1 VTNAVKR
8 GTVAMEQVIRREEA
22 TFLGADGLRLACCT
36 WWPDGMQP
44 RGAIASV
51 HGLGDHTELYDVVFD
66 YFVRRGWVVHG
77 FDLRGNGRSPGRRGH
92 VDSWALYREDLRR
105 FLEHVR
111 LSHHDKLVLL
121 GTSLGGAIVL
131 EYALHH
137 PEHLAGVAAAAP
149 ALGRPN
155 VPGWMLLLGRALSR
169 IWPTFS
175 LETGLD
181 LSGISRDAAALERIT
196 GDRLFH
202 RLASARLSTEL
213 TAAGERVRAEARHF
227 RVPVLLL
234 HGSADRLVP
243 PDATRMLAALADP
256 RMVEYREYPGAYH
269 ALFADIDRQIVLSDL
284 ERWIAER
291 ALA

>member
-1 VTNAVKR
+1 MDQDILRQDSAFIGAR
-8 GTVAMEQVIRREEA
+8 GLE
-22 TFLGADGLRLACCT
+22 LSCCA
-36 WWPDGMQP
+36 WWPAGPP

-51 HGLGDHTELYDVVFD
+51 HGLGDHTALYDVVFD
-66 YFVRRGWVVHG
+66 HFVRRGWVVHG

-92 VDSWALYREDLRR
+92 VDDWALYREDLRR
-105 FLEHVR
+105 FIDHVR
-111 LSHHDKLVLL
+111 GFDSGPLVLL

-155 VPGWMLLLGRALSR
+155 VPGWMLAVGRVLSR

-181 LSGISRDAAALERIT
+181 LSGITRDVAALERIT

-202 RLASARLSTEL
+202 RFASARLSTEL
-213 TAAGERVRAEARHF
+213 TAAGARVLAGARDF
-227 RVPVLLL
+227 RVPLLLL

-243 PDATRMLAALADP
+243 PDATRSFVALADP
-256 RMVEYREYPGAYH
+256 HLVEYHEYPGAYH
-269 ALFADIDRQIVLSDL
+269 ALFADIDRSIVLADL
-284 ERWIAER
+284 ERWIAAR
-291 ALA
+291 SMG

>member
-1 VTNAVKR
+1 
-8 GTVAMEQVIRREEA
+8 MEQDIRREDGSF
-22 TFLGADGLRLACCT
+22 TGAGGLQLACCA
-36 WWPDGMQP
+36 WSPVGIAP

-51 HGLGDHTELYDVVFD
+51 HGLGDHTALYDVVFD
-66 YFVRRGWVVHG
+66 HFVRRGWAVYG

-92 VDSWALYREDLRR
+92 VDAWSLYREDLHR

-111 LSHHDKLVLL
+111 RQHPGKIVLL

-131 EYALHH
+131 DYALHH

-155 VPGWMLLLGRALSR
+155 VPAWMLRLGRVLSHV
-169 IWPTFS
+169 WPTFS

-181 LSGISRDAAALERIT
+181 LSGISRDAEALARIT
-196 GDRLFH
+196 GDKLFH
-202 RLASARLSTEL
+202 RMASARLSTEL
-213 TAAGERVRAEARHF
+213 TAAGERVRSAAREF

-243 PDATRMLAALADP
+243 PDATRMFAALADP
-256 RMVEYREYPGAYH
+256 QLVEYHEYPGAYH
-269 ALFADIDRQIVLSDL
+269 ALFADVDREAVLSDL
-284 ERWIAER
+284 ERWIAAR
-291 ALA
+291 AAD

>member
-1 VTNAVKR
+1 VANAVKR
-8 GTVAMEQVIRREEA
+8 GMLGMEQVIRREEA
-22 TFLGADGLRLACCT
+22 TFVGADGLRLACCA
-36 WWPDGMQP
+36 WLPDGVQP
-44 RGAIASV
+44 HGAIASV

-66 YFVRRGWVVHG
+66 YFARRGWAVYG
-77 FDLRGNGRSPGRRGH
+77 FDLRGNGRSPGQRGH
-92 VDSWALYREDLRR
+92 VDRWSLYREDLRR
-105 FLEHVR
+105 FVEHVR
-111 LSHHDKLVLL
+111 LSHPEKLVLL

-213 TAAGERVRAEARHF
+213 TAAGERVRAAAREF

-256 RMVEYREYPGAYH
+256 QMVEYREYPGAYH
-269 ALFADIDRQIVLSDL
+269 ALFADVDRQIVLSDL

-291 ALA
+291 AVE

>member
-1 VTNAVKR
+1 MVQDFV
-8 GTVAMEQVIRREEA
+8 RENA
-22 TFLGADGLRLACCT
+22 TFLGADGLELSCYT
-36 WWPDGMQP
+36 WWPPGRSP

-66 YFVRRGWVVHG
+66 HFVRRGWAVHG

-92 VDSWALYREDLRR
+92 VDAWSLYREDLHR
-105 FLEHVR
+105 FIEHVH
-111 LSHHDKLVLL
+111 SFDSGPLVLL

-155 VPGWMLLLGRALSR
+155 VPGWMLVLGRVLSR

-181 LSGISRDAAALERIT
+181 LAGITRDAAALERIT

-202 RLASARLSTEL
+202 RMASARLSTEL
-213 TAAGERVRAEARHF
+213 TAAGERVLAGVRDF
-227 RVPVLLL
+227 RVPLLLL

-243 PDATRMLAALADP
+243 PDATRAFAALADP
-256 RMVEYREYPGAYH
+256 HVVEYREYPGAYH
-269 ALFADIDRQIVLSDL
+269 ALFADTDRAVVLSDL
-284 ERWIAER
+284 EQWIAAR
-291 ALA
+291 TMA

>member
-1 VTNAVKR
+1 ML
-8 GTVAMEQVIRREEA
+8 AMEQVIRREEA
-22 TFLGADGLRLACCT
+22 TFVGADGLRLACCA
-36 WWPDGMQP
+36 WWPDGVPP

-66 YFVRRGWVVHG
+66 YFVRRGWAVHG
-77 FDLRGNGRSPGRRGH
+77 FDLRGNGRSPGQRGH
-92 VDSWALYREDLRR
+92 VDRWSLYREDLQR
-105 FLEHVR
+105 FVEHVR
-111 LSHHDKLVLL
+111 LSHPEKLVLL
-121 GTSLGGAIVL
+121 GTSIGGAIVL

-155 VPGWMLLLGRALSR
+155 VPGWMLMLGRAMSR

-213 TAAGERVRAEARHF
+213 TAAGERVRAAARDF

-269 ALFADIDRQIVLSDL
+269 ALFADVDRQIVLSDL

-291 ALA
+291 AVE

>member
-1 VTNAVKR
+1 MANAVKR
-8 GTVAMEQVIRREEA
+8 GMLGMEQVIRREEA
-22 TFLGADGLRLACCT
+22 TFVGADGLRLACCA
-36 WWPDGMQP
+36 WLPDGVQP
-44 RGAIASV
+44 HGAIASV

-66 YFVRRGWVVHG
+66 YFVRRGWAVYG
-77 FDLRGNGRSPGRRGH
+77 FDLRGNGRSPGQRGH
-92 VDSWALYREDLRR
+92 VDRWSLYREDLRR
-105 FLEHVR
+105 FVEHVR
-111 LSHHDKLVLL
+111 LSHPEKLVLL

-213 TAAGERVRAEARHF
+213 TAAGERVRAAAREF

-256 RMVEYREYPGAYH
+256 QMVEYREYPGAYH
-269 ALFADIDRQIVLSDL
+269 ALFADVDRQIVLSDL

-291 ALA
+291 AVG

>member
-1 VTNAVKR
+1 MDPAIT
-8 GTVAMEQVIRREEA
+8 REEA
-22 TFLGADGLRLACCT
+22 TFIGADGLELACWAWCPAGT
-36 WWPDGMQP
+36 PP

-51 HGLGDHTELYDVVFD
+51 HGLGDHTALYDVVFD
-66 YFVRRGWVVHG
+66 HFVRRGWAVYG

-92 VDSWALYREDLRR
+92 VDAWALYREDLHR
-105 FLEHVR
+105 FVEHVR
-111 LSHHDKLVLL
+111 RSYSGKLVLL

-131 EYALHH
+131 DYALHH

-155 VPGWMLLLGRALSR
+155 VPGWMLMLGRVLSR

-202 RLASARLSTEL
+202 RMASARLSTEL
-213 TAAGERVRAEARHF
+213 TAAGERVRAGARDF
-227 RVPVLLL
+227 RVPLLLL
-234 HGSADRLVP
+234 HGSADRVVP
-243 PDATRMLAALADP
+243 PDATRMFVALADP
-256 RMVEYREYPGAYH
+256 HLVEYHEYPGAYH
-269 ALFADIDRQIVLSDL
+269 ALFADIDREVVLADL
-284 ERWIAER
+284 ERWIAARGAE
-291 ALA
+291 LE